1 MSAMQEVLRD
11 TGIFVFW
18 LILIPV
24 LVCTIDIVKNGAID
38 YICFAMSFPDRLIEL
53 YGYQIISDTSN
64 PDNFAT

>member
-24 LVCTIDIVKNGAID
+24 LVCTVDIVKN
-38 YICFAMSFPDRLIEL
+38 Y
-53 YGYQIISDTSN
+53 YGKERDEKNVGKNSGRNQER
-64 PDNFAT
+64 

>member
-24 LVCTIDIVKNGAID
+24 LVCTVDIVKN
-38 YICFAMSFPDRLIEL
+38 Y
-53 YGYQIISDTSN
+53 YGKERNVKNVGKNSGRNQKRRHNNSN
-64 PDNFAT
+64 V

>member
-24 LVCTIDIVKNGAID
+24 LVCTVDIVKN
-38 YICFAMSFPDRLIEL
+38 Y
-53 YGYQIISDTSN
+53 YGRKGNERNVGKTSGRN
-64 PDNFAT
+64 QERRHNNSNV

>member
-24 LVCTIDIVKNGAID
+24 LVCTVDIVKN
-38 YICFAMSFPDRLIEL
+38 Y
-53 YGYQIISDTSN
+53 YGKEMDEKNVGKNSGRNQKR
-64 PDNFAT
+64 

>member
-24 LVCTIDIVKNGAID
+24 LVCTIDIVKNYYRKERNENNVGKA
-38 YICFAMSFPDRLIEL
+38 SGRN
-53 YGYQIISDTSN
+53 QKR
-64 PDNFAT
+64 